1 MLRKY
6 FNVARQ
12 AMRKERQEQE
22 TLQRSNEEYE
32 FQPGYLEIV
41 ERPPAPWARRTAIAL
56 TLLLLIVIIWSF
68 IGRLDIHATT
78 QGRLIISS
86 HSKIIQSLEPGEIKA
101 INVQDGQLVTAGET
115 LISLNPV
122 GAAAS
127 VQELKQ
133 QLDFQRLRQSR
144 LQALLTDNPLDNFKM
159 TTAIAGSS
167 IALTRQHLIS
177 EWQEV
182 QANLANLNAQM
193 DTNIARVSASNR
205 QIESLQKLAIN
216 INERLDA
223 RQALSEQN
231 YYPKLELLE
240 QVRESLESERA
251 INEKRSELEVL
262 KKQYAELEG
271 QKRSYLAEKQREY
284 SSELNDVLAEIG
296 GLTQQLVIA
305 KEKQRLMKLL
315 APVDGVVQQLAVHT
329 LAGVV
334 QSAQQLMV
342 IVPANMPL
350 EAEVKVLNK
359 DVGFVRENQPVELKI
374 DAFPFTRYG
383 TISGEVIH
391 VSRDAI
397 EDEQLGMVFT
407 ARIKLASNSMVVENE
422 TVPLQAG
429 MSLVG
434 EVRTNDRRVID
445 YLLSPLQQYQSEAM
459 RER

>member
-1 MLRKY
+1 MLIK
-6 FNVARQ
+6 FLDSIRQ
-12 AMRKERQEQE
+12 AIQQDRLKPDA
-22 TLQRSNEEYE
+22 LQRTPEEYE

-41 ERPPAPWARRTAIAL
+41 ERPPAPWSRRTAIAL
-56 TLLLLIVIIWSF
+56 TSLLMVVILWSF

-86 HSKIIQSLEPGEIKA
+86 HSKKIQSLEPGEITA
-101 INVQDGQLVTAGET
+101 INVRDGQMVRAGDA

-127 VQELKQ
+127 VRELKQ
-133 QLDFQRLRQSR
+133 RLDFQWLRQSR
-144 LQALLTDNPLDNFKM
+144 LQALLTDNPLVNFKAV
-159 TTAIAGSS
+159 TGIDDSS

-193 DTNIARVSASNR
+193 ETNLARASASNR
-205 QIESLQKLAIN
+205 QIEALQKLSVN
-216 INERLDA
+216 INERLEA
-223 RQALSEQN
+223 RRALAEQN
-231 YYPKLELLE
+231 YYPKLDLLE
-240 QVRESLESERA
+240 QVREALESERT
-251 INEKRSELEVL
+251 INEKHSELDVFQMQYNEL
-262 KKQYAELEG
+262 KG

-284 SSELNDVLAEIG
+284 NTQLNDVLAEVG

-305 KEKQRLMKLL
+305 KEKQRLMKLI

-329 LAGVV
+329 LGGVV
-334 QSAQQLMV
+334 QSAQELMV

-359 DVGFVRENQPVELKI
+359 DVGFVHKNQHVELKV

-407 ARIKLASNSMVVENE
+407 ARIKLASNNMIVENE
-422 TVPLQAG
+422 AVPLQAG

-434 EVRTNDRRVID
+434 EIRTSDRRVID

-459 RER
+459 KER

>member
-6 FNVARQ
+6 LNTVRQ
-12 AMRKERQEQE
+12 AMQQERQEQK

-41 ERPPAPWARRTAIAL
+41 ERPPSPWARRTAVAL
-56 TLLLLIVIIWSF
+56 TTLLLVVIIWSF

-78 QGRLIISS
+78 QGRLIVSS
-86 HSKIIQSLEPGEIKA
+86 HSKIIQSLESGEITA
-101 INVQDGQLVTAGET
+101 INVRDGQMVSAGDA

-122 GAAAS
+122 GATAS

-133 QLDFQRLRQSR
+133 RLDYQRLREAR
-144 LQALLTDNPLDNFKM
+144 LQALLTDNPLENFKVISDFS
-159 TTAIAGSS
+159 ASN
-167 IALTRQHLIS
+167 IALTHEHLIS

-182 QANLANLNAQM
+182 QANLANLDAQM
-193 DTNIARVSASNR
+193 DTNLAKVNAGKW
-205 QIESLQKLAIN
+205 QIEALQKLSTN
-216 INERLDA
+216 INERLEIQ
-223 RQALSEQN
+223 RALAEQN

-240 QVRESLESERA
+240 QIKEELESER
-251 INEKRSELEVL
+251 VL
-262 KKQYAELEG
+262 TQQHAELKVLQMQYNELKG
-271 QKRSYLAEKQREY
+271 QRRSYLAETKRKY
-284 SSELNDVLAEIG
+284 NDRLNEVLAEIG

-305 KEKQRLMKLL
+305 KEKRRLMNLV

-329 LAGVV
+329 LGGVV

-342 IVPANMPL
+342 IVPAKMQL

-359 DVGFVRENQPVELKI
+359 DIGFVHEKQQVALKV

-383 TISGEVIH
+383 TIPGEVIH

-407 ARIKLASNSMVVENE
+407 ARIKLASNSIIVENAA
-422 TVPLQAG
+422 VPLQAG

-434 EVRTNDRRVID
+434 EIRTSDRRVID